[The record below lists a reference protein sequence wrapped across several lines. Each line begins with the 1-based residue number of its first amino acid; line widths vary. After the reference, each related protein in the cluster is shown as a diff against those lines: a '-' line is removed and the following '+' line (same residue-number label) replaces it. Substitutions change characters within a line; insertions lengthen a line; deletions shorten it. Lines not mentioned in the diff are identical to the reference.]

1 MLDDLS
7 GKSILIIGSSTG
19 IGAAVARGFGRVG
32 ARVGVHYRAS
42 REPAEAV
49 VADIKAAGGEAILFS
64 GDVAEPGIAERL
76 VNDAAKA
83 FGGLDVLINNAG
95 ALVRR
100 ASLMDVDDS
109 LYDQVL
115 NLNVRPVVMACR
127 AAVPHFRRGGAIINT
142 GSIAGRNG
150 GGVGSGLYGGAK
162 AFVQNFTRNL
172 AKELAPDRVRVNAV
186 APGVIMTPF
195 HERYTP
201 PEMLET
207 FRTAIPM
214 GRLGTPEECVG
225 AYLFLASDRMAGYI
239 TGQVLEVNGGQ
250 LMP

>member
-1 MLDDLS
+1 
-7 GKSILIIGSSTG
+7 
-19 IGAAVARGFGRVG
+19 
-32 ARVGVHYRAS
+32 
-42 REPAEAV
+42 AV
-49 VADIKAAGGEAILFS
+49 VADIRAAGGEALLFS
-64 GDVAEPGIAERL
+64 ADVTRPGSAEKL
-76 VNDAAKA
+76 VNDAAEA
-83 FGGLDVLINNAG
+83 FAGLDVLINNAG

-100 ASLMDVDDS
+100 ASLMDADDS

-127 AAVPHFRRGGAIINT
+127 AAIPHFRRRGGGAIINT

-195 HERYTP
+195 HERFTP
-201 PEMLET
+201 AEMLET
-207 FRTAIPM
+207 MRAAIPM

-225 AYLFLASDRMAGYI
+225 AYLFLASGQMSGYI
-239 TGQVLEVNGGQ
+239 TGQVVEVNGGQ